1 MSHRIVLIHAVPMAF
16 DPIKWAFDEFW
27 PEAEIVNLFD
37 DSLSTDRA
45 KSNGLTTDMA
55 KRITDL
61 GNYAGNIGATGVL
74 FTCSAFGPAIDRV
87 ANTLTIPVLKPNEAM
102 FEQALKI
109 GTQIGMLATFKQSIA
124 TMTEEF
130 REMSKALPLNY
141 SFDAQHVE
149 GAMELLRQGDESK
162 HNELIAKHA
171 ESMQHHDVLM
181 LAQFSM
187 ASAKSAV
194 SKVAKVPV
202 LAPPEA
208 AVKKLRGILLQ
219 EV

>member
-1 MSHRIVLIHAVPMAF
+1 
-16 DPIKWAFDEFW
+16 
-27 PEAEIVNLFD
+27 
-37 DSLSTDRA
+37 
-45 KSNGLTTDMA
+45 
-55 KRITDL
+55 
-61 GNYAGNIGATGVL
+61 
-74 FTCSAFGPAIDRV
+74 
-87 ANTLTIPVLKPNEAM
+87 
-102 FEQALKI
+102 
-109 GTQIGMLATFKQSIA
+109 
-124 TMTEEF
+124 
-130 REMSKALPLNY
+130 
-141 SFDAQHVE
+141 
-149 GAMELLRQGDESK
+149 K